1 MGKLKDSINEFIDDS
16 YARGHDGAKIAKRLI
31 EAGIRMMIEEDDDFD
46 EQSRIVPNGDL
57 NGKFHVARRVELTAP
72 FATSEM
78 AEVLEVA
85 GQQYLFYAESHFN
98 KGTAESEVKGH
109 VNMRMA
115 DLCFG
120 AIGATTGRRPV
131 ELTPELPISLHLP
144 RVAAATGGP
153 VSVEGLENAARE
165 PQESDSN
172 ARSSD
177 GTLALSVQPCRAE
190 IVAWIMAKAE
200 KAKKDR
206 DEHVFFILQ
215 ALAGEIE
222 QHLEERPVN
231 AAQALREFYTDCH
244 ARNVKAGWWTDLA
257 TGVAKKRSV
266 GELFMLMVTELVE
279 AYDAYLTREFDDKL
293 PCYPGFG
300 VELGD
305 LQIRLADF
313 CGALL
318 AGSIVENSDAD
329 NPGDKMF
336 GGICK
341 IARQYEAIRKTDAAI
356 GEPETGD
363 FIPAQDVG
371 AMVVA
376 KLEFNANRP
385 DHKIENRLKEDG
397 KRT

>member
-31 EAGIRMMIEEDDDFD
+31 EAGIRMMIEEDDNFD
-46 EQSRIVPNGDL
+46 EQSRIVPDGDL

-78 AEVLEVA
+78 AEVIEIA
-85 GQQYLFYAESHFN
+85 GQQFMFYAESHFA
-98 KGTAESEVKGH
+98 KGTPDAEVKGH

-120 AIGATTGRRPV
+120 AIGVPTERRPV
-131 ELTPELPISLHLP
+131 ELTPELPIQWHLP
-144 RVAAATGGP
+144 RAAAATGGP
-153 VSVEGLENAARE
+153 VSVEGLENAAHS
-165 PQESDSN
+165 PAQSVSK

-177 GTLALSVQPCRAE
+177 GTLALSVAPCRAE
-190 IVAWIMAKAE
+190 IVEWVMSKAAKAQKE
-200 KAKKDR
+200 GQ
-206 DEHVFFILQ
+206 ENVFFVLQ
-215 ALAGEIE
+215 ALADEIA

-231 AAQALREFYTDCH
+231 FAVALREFYADCH

-257 TGVAKKRSV
+257 TGKSKKRSV

-371 AMVVA
+371 EMIVA